1 MKDEKNTSPNYK
13 VGMIVEH
20 PNRPEWG
27 PGKVVA
33 VSGDRLH
40 VHFRD
45 ALERK
50 AKVMVRAV
58 VCLNVAGEQSDSVL
72 DRLPPVKLDGTDWLL
87 PVNYERLLKRSAPP
101 AVPV

>member
-1 MKDEKNTSPNYK
+1 MKDEKASPNYK

-27 PGKVVA
+27 PGKIVG

-40 VHFRD
+40 VIFRD

-58 VCLNVAGEQSDSVL
+58 VCLNAADEQSDSVL

-87 PVNYERLLKRSAPP
+87 PVNYERLLKKSAPP
-101 AVPV
+101 AVAV